1 MKKNSNTKS
10 VQALSIDSP
19 ENLDAWLK
27 SRISGMV
34 SASNHWSVP
43 SLIADPIFKLFL
55 DICGRVIANAEL
67 LRSSTGGSMNTDS
80 RSFTSDMRSTE
91 QLQRPRR
98 QLRALRR
105 LRRSFLS
112 IKIHALPATE
122 HGTQIDVQVRF
133 PLIC

>member
-1 MKKNSNTKS
+1 
-10 VQALSIDSP
+10 
-19 ENLDAWLK
+19 
-27 SRISGMV
+27 MV
-34 SASNHWSVP
+34 SAGNHWLVP
-43 SLIADPIFKLFL
+43 SLIADPICQLFL

-67 LRSSTGGSMNTDS
+67 LRSSTGRSMNTGS
-80 RSFTSDMRSTE
+80 RSFTSDMRSVE

-122 HGTQIDVQVRF
+122 HGTQIDVQVRV
-133 PLIC
+133 PDLLYDLD

>member
-1 MKKNSNTKS
+1 
-10 VQALSIDSP
+10 
-19 ENLDAWLK
+19 
-27 SRISGMV
+27 
-34 SASNHWSVP
+34 
-43 SLIADPIFKLFL
+43 
-55 DICGRVIANAEL
+55 
-67 LRSSTGGSMNTDS
+67 MNTGS
-80 RSFTSDMRSTE
+80 QSFTSDTRSVE

-133 PLIC
+133 PDLLDDLN